1 MAALARKTMT
11 VDHAYAAMAAVF
23 GALLGSFLNVVIY
36 RLPRGKSVVGGR
48 SQCPKCHHTI
58 AWYDNVPVLSW
69 LLLGG
74 KCRRCKW
81 RIPVRYPLVELLTA
95 AAGGFSV
102 SVYGLSLQ
110 AAWIVAFLC
119 LLIAI
124 TFIDW
129 DHQIIPDPL
138 SIGGTVLGWVGA
150 WLCLDIGVL
159 QSLIGSAVGAGLI
172 LAIAGLYKAARKV
185 DGMGGGDVKLMAM
198 IGAFLGWQMVFA
210 VLFLAA
216 AAGSL
221 YGIWLMRR
229 SGGDGKTAVAFGSF
243 LAPAACLMLF
253 AGERLLTL
261 YMGALSVPR

>member
-1 MAALARKTMT
+1 MTVELAYPLAAAL
-11 VDHAYAAMAAVF
+11 F

-48 SQCPKCHHTI
+48 SQCPRCERTI
-58 AWYDNVPVLSW
+58 SWYDNIPVISW
-69 LLLGG
+69 TVLGG
-74 KCRRCKW
+74 RCRRCKW
-81 RIPVRYPLVELLTA
+81 RIPARYPLVELLTA
-95 AAGGFSV
+95 IAAGWSV
-102 SVYGLSLQ
+102 HVYGPGLQ
-110 AAWIVAFLC
+110 SAWIVAFLC
-119 LLIAI
+119 ILIAI

-138 SIGGTVLGWVGA
+138 SIGGTVLGWLGA
-150 WLCLDIGVL
+150 WVCLDIDVL
-159 QSLIGSAVGAGLI
+159 QSIIGSLVGAGLI

-210 VLFLAA
+210 VLFIAA

-253 AGERLLTL
+253 AGERLLAL
-261 YMGALSVPR
+261 YLSALSVPR

>member
-1 MAALARKTMT
+1 VTAELAYPIAA
-11 VDHAYAAMAAVF
+11 AAF
-23 GALLGSFLNVVIY
+23 GALLGSFLNVVIH
-36 RLPRGKSVVGGR
+36 RLPRGKSVVVGR
-48 SQCPKCHHTI
+48 SQCPNCHGTI
-58 AWYDNVPVLSW
+58 AWYDNIPLLSW
-69 LLLGG
+69 MLLGG
-74 KCRRCKW
+74 KCRRCQW
-81 RIPVRYPLVELLTA
+81 RIPPRYPLVELVTA
-95 AAGGFSV
+95 AAAGLSV
-102 SVYGLSLQ
+102 HVYGPGLQ
-110 AAWIVAFLC
+110 AAWVVAFLC
-119 LLIAI
+119 ILIAI

-138 SIGGTVLGWVGA
+138 SVGGTVLGWVGA

-159 QSLIGSAVGAGLI
+159 QSLLGSLVGAGLI
-172 LAIAGLYKAARKV
+172 LAIAGLYKAARRV

-210 VLFLAA
+210 VLFIAA

-229 SGGDGKTAVAFGSF
+229 TGGGGRTAVAFGSF

-253 AGERLLTL
+253 AGERLLAL